1 MVEYLAREAGVHV
14 DGHCPHEADRPR
26 PPLASLGPLASGL
39 TSPDLSVLLVTLTP
53 VPEGINILRTKKVG
67 DNKVIQVL
75 IVNLLCLENTLA
87 ISCSHLSLL
96 MALLLTPAASTADIV
111 TLWF

>member
-1 MVEYLAREAGVHV
+1 MVENLPREAGVHV

-26 PPLASLGPLASGL
+26 PPLASLGPLASGV
-39 TSPDLSVLLVTLTP
+39 TPPDLRVLLVTLTP
-53 VPEGINILRTKKVG
+53 VPEGINLLRTKKVG

-75 IVNLLCLENTLA
+75 IVNLCLENTLL
-87 ISCSHLSLL
+87 HLSLL

-111 TLWF
+111 ILWF